1 MTLPVLIVKII
12 VRVAGH
18 SLVGLSCGVMRWLG
32 NGLASALVVERVR
45 YDRDLILLFKLE
57 VLAELL
63 RLLIHALVAYN
74 FEIKNGQ

>member
-1 MTLPVLIVKII
+1 
-12 VRVAGH
+12 
-18 SLVGLSCGVMRWLG
+18 MRWLRDS
-32 NGLASALVVERVR
+32 LASTLVVERVR

-63 RLLIHALVAYN
+63 RLLINALVAYN